1 MRRTV
6 PIELPHLYTGKVR
19 DLYDAGD
26 DRILMVASDRVSV
39 FDVVLPDL
47 IPDKGRV
54 LTAISSFWFD
64 LTADLLPNHVISVDP
79 ADFPAGARP
88 DADGR
93 ATLVRRT
100 DPVRMECIAR
110 GYLFGGAWKEYCELG
125 TVQGRPMPS
134 GMQEAEAL
142 PEPRFTP
149 TTKADAGH
157 DLPLSDAEAV
167 DLVGSETFGRLADAA
182 LAIYERGA
190 AHARSHGI
198 VLADTKFEFGTTAD
212 GELLLI
218 DEVLTP
224 DSSRYWPADS
234 YAPGG
239 SPPSFDKQYVRDHYL
254 AIGWDKQPPA
264 PPLPPEVIAGT
275 RAKYVEAYERITGRN
290 FADWYGPS
298 ASDAAG

>member
-1 MRRTV
+1 MSIT
-6 PIELPHLYTGKVR
+6 LPHLYSGKVR

-47 IPDKGRV
+47 IPDKGRM
-54 LTAISSFWFD
+54 LTAISSFWFE
-64 LTADLLPNHVISVDP
+64 LTADLIANHVISVDP
-79 ADFPAGARP
+79 ADFPPEARP

-100 DPVRMECIAR
+100 DPVPMECIAR
-110 GYLFGGAWKEYCELG
+110 GYLFGSAWAEYREHG
-125 TVQGRPMPS
+125 TVQGRTMPR
-134 GMQEAEAL
+134 GMQEAAPL
-142 PEPRFTP
+142 PEPQFTP

-157 DLPLSDAEAV
+157 DLPMTDAEAI
-167 DLVGSETFGRLADAA
+167 DLVGRDTFEQLAAAA
-182 LAIYERGA
+182 LAIYARGSE
-190 AHARSHGI
+190 HARSRGI
-198 VLADTKFEFGTTAD
+198 VLADTKFEFGTAAD

-239 SPPSFDKQYVRDHYL
+239 SPPSFDKQFVRDYYL
-254 AIGWDKQPPA
+254 TLDWDHTAPA
-264 PPLPPEVIAGT
+264 PALPPDVIAGT
-275 RAKYVEAYERITGRN
+275 RAKYVEAYERITGRS

-298 ASDAAG
+298 ALNPAG